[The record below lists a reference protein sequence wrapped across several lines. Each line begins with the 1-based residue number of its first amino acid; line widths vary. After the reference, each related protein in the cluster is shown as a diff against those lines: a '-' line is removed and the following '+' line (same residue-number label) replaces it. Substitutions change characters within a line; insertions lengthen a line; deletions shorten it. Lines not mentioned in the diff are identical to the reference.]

1 MNRSHLKIDIVSDVV
16 CPWCVIGYKKLSEA
30 MTQLN
35 DEISF
40 EVNWKPYEL
49 HPEIPNEGLDKKEY
63 YQMKF
68 GESLG
73 SRDKFNFISE
83 EGKKVGLEFN
93 FKKSKILPNTL
104 LAHRLLWLCR
114 SKDMQDVLAEA
125 LFHAYFTEG
134 RDIGNKNELIE
145 ISSENGLNKKEIKEF
160 FQTNIG
166 HKEVLRE
173 ENRAREMNIFSVPTY
188 IFNKKYLLVG
198 GQESDTFKAYIKKVI
213 EVDSKNSKTSY
224 ALF

>member
-1 MNRSHLKIDIVSDVV
+1 MNRSQLKIDIVSDVV
-16 CPWCVIGYKKLSEA
+16 CPWCAIGYKKLSEA
-30 MTQLN
+30 MTQLD

-40 EVNWKPYEL
+40 KVNWKPYEL
-49 HPEIPNEGLDKKEY
+49 HPEIPKEGFDKKEY
-63 YQMKF
+63 YQIKF
-68 GESLG
+68 SEFSG
-73 SRDKFNFISE
+73 SSDKFNFISE

-114 SKDMQDVLAEA
+114 SKDMQDVLSEA
-125 LFHAYFTEG
+125 LFHAYFTDG
-134 RDIGNKNELIE
+134 RDVGNKDELIE
-145 ISSENGLNKKEIKEF
+145 ISSENGLNKEEIKEF

-166 HKEVLRE
+166 HEEVLRE

-213 EVDSKNSKTSY
+213 EVESKN
-224 ALF
+224 LRL

>member
-1 MNRSHLKIDIVSDVV
+1 MNRSQLKIDIVSDVV
-16 CPWCVIGYKKLSEA
+16 CPWCAIGYKKLSKA
-30 MTQLN
+30 MTQLD

-49 HPEIPNEGLDKKEY
+49 HPEIPKEGFDKKEY
-63 YQMKF
+63 YKIKF
-68 GESLG
+68 GESSG
-73 SRDKFNFISE
+73 SNDKFNFISE

-93 FKKSKILPNTL
+93 FKKSKNLPNTF

-125 LFHAYFTEG
+125 LFYAYFTDG
-134 RDIGNKNELIE
+134 RDVGNTDVLIE
-145 ISSENGLNKKEIKEF
+145 ISSENGLNREEVKEF

-166 HKEVLRE
+166 HQEVLRE

-198 GQESDTFKAYIKKVI
+198 GQESDTFEAYIKKVI
-213 EVDSKNSKTSY
+213 EVESKNSQTLN
-224 ALF
+224 A

>member
-1 MNRSHLKIDIVSDVV
+1 MNRSQLKIDIVSDVV
-16 CPWCVIGYKKLSEA
+16 CPWCAIGYKKLSEA
-30 MTQLN
+30 MTQL
-35 DEISF
+35 DDQISF

-49 HPEIPNEGLDKKEY
+49 HPEIPKEGFDKKEY
-63 YQMKF
+63 YKIKF
-68 GESLG
+68 GESSG
-73 SRDKFNFISE
+73 SNDKFNFISE

-93 FKKSKILPNTL
+93 FKKSKNLPNTF

-125 LFHAYFTEG
+125 LFHAYFTDG
-134 RDIGNKNELIE
+134 RDVGNTDELIE
-145 ISSENGLNKKEIKEF
+145 ISTENGLNREEIKEF

-166 HKEVLRE
+166 HEEVLRE
-173 ENRAREMNIFSVPTY
+173 ENRAREMSIFSVPTY

-213 EVDSKNSKTSY
+213 EVESKNSKTLN
-224 ALF
+224 A

>member
-1 MNRSHLKIDIVSDVV
+1 MNRSQLKIDIVSDVV
-16 CPWCVIGYKKLSEA
+16 CPWCAIGYKKLSEA
-30 MTQLN
+30 MTQL
-35 DEISF
+35 DDQISF

-49 HPEIPNEGLDKKEY
+49 HPEIPKEGFDKKEY
-63 YQMKF
+63 YKIKF
-68 GESLG
+68 GESSG
-73 SRDKFNFISE
+73 SNDKFNFISE

-93 FKKSKILPNTL
+93 FKKSKNLPNTF

-125 LFHAYFTEG
+125 LFYAYFTDG
-134 RDIGNKNELIE
+134 RDVGNTDELIE
-145 ISSENGLNKKEIKEF
+145 ISSENGLNREEIKEF

-166 HKEVLRE
+166 HEEVLRE

-213 EVDSKNSKTSY
+213 EVESKNSKTLN
-224 ALF
+224 A